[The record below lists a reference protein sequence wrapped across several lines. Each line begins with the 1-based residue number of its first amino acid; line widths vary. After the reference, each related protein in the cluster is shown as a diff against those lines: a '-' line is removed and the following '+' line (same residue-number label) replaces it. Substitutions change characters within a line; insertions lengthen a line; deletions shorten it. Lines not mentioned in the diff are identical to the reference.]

1 MEVKIIIFQLAV
13 LIFSVIIHEI
23 AHGAVALRLG
33 DTTAKDA
40 GRLTLNPLKHLD
52 PIGSFL
58 LPLFLFYLGGPVFGW
73 AKPVPYNPLNLKNPK
88 TGAGLIGAAGPLS
101 NLFLALVFGV
111 SIRILTSVTIPGPIS
126 AFVILFQ
133 IIVLINIALAIFNLI
148 PIPPLDGSNILFA
161 LLPDRLY
168 ELRGFL
174 MRYGFY
180 ILLFLIAFRGLN
192 FMIPIIRNLFR
203 LITGTDLI
211 F

>member
-1 MEVKIIIFQLAV
+1 M
-13 LIFSVIIHEI
+13 
-23 AHGAVALRLG
+23 
-33 DTTAKDA
+33 
-40 GRLTLNPLKHLD
+40 
-52 PIGSFL
+52 
-58 LPLFLFYLGGPVFGW
+58 
-73 AKPVPYNPLNLKNPK
+73 PYNPLNLRNPK
-88 TGAGLIGAAGPLS
+88 AGAGFIGAAGPLS
-101 NLFLALVFGV
+101 NLLLALVFGV
-111 SIRILTSVTIPGPIS
+111 FIRVLISVAIPGPIS
-126 AFVILFQ
+126 ALVILFQ

-161 LLPDRLY
+161 LLPDRFY

-174 MRYGFY
+174 TRYGFY